1 MENQQTKQEIK
12 NFSKSAIKILAF
24 LIVFV
29 LLLEGMSI
37 TVFSK
42 KAATQYQN
50 SFSKSCSFT
59 TEPKNSIDIALIG
72 SSDLYS
78 GFVPVELWDNYGYTS
93 TVISTPKQT
102 VQRSYTFLEELLKVQ
117 NPKLVVI
124 ETDMFYQGV
133 PLEEKSQIEIDK
145 PKHLSSI
152 VSKTKKII
160 KLVST
165 FPIGENLE
173 NHFTVFMF
181 HDTWK
186 TLKANQFRKLINR
199 DSEIT
204 CEHGYNFNKI
214 IYPINDNERM
224 APTNDAEA
232 IPDENVLYIQKMLD
246 ACKQRD
252 IRVMLIE
259 MPSLTSW
266 NYARYNTVK
275 QLADSNG
282 VDFIDL
288 NLKDNFN
295 TARIN
300 CDSDYRDN
308 GNHLNYY
315 GAVKATHFL
324 GGIISDKHGD
334 ILTDRRNDVQF
345 KYWQQSSEDFK
356 KKYNIK

>member
-1 MENQQTKQEIK
+1 MDRQQAKQEIK
-12 NFSKSAIKILAF
+12 GFSKNTIKIISF
-24 LIVFV
+24 LLVFV

-78 GFVPVELWDNYGYTS
+78 GFVPIELWDNYGYTS
-93 TVISTPKQT
+93 TVVSTPKQT

-117 NPKLVVI
+117 SPKLVVI

-133 PLEEKSQIEIDK
+133 PLESKSQIEIDK
-145 PKHLSSI
+145 PKYFPILS
-152 VSKTKKII
+152 KGKKLI
-160 KLVST
+160 KLIST

-181 HDTWK
+181 HDKWK
-186 TLKANQFRKLINR
+186 TLKANQLKKLMNR
-199 DSEIT
+199 DGEIT

-214 IYPINDNERM
+214 IYPIKDNDRM
-224 APTNDAEA
+224 TATNDIEP

-246 ACKQRD
+246 ACKSRG

-266 NYARYNTVK
+266 NYARYNAVK
-275 QLADSNG
+275 QLAEHND
-282 VDFIDL
+282 VEFIDL
-288 NLKDNFN
+288 NLKENFS
-295 TARIN
+295 TSQIS
-300 CDSDYRDN
+300 CDTDYRDN

-324 GGIISDKHGD
+324 GGIIYDKHND
-334 ILTDRRNDVQF
+334 ILTDRRNDNQF
-345 KYWQQSSEDFK
+345 TYWQQSSEEFK

>member
-1 MENQQTKQEIK
+1 MENQHTKQKIK
-12 NFSKSAIKILAF
+12 NFSKGAIKILAF
-24 LIVFV
+24 LLVFV

-78 GFVPVELWDNYGYTS
+78 GFVPVELWDKYGYTS

-117 NPKLVVI
+117 SPKLVVI

-133 PLEEKSQIEIDK
+133 PLDKKAEIEIEK
-145 PKHLSSI
+145 PKYLTI
-152 VSKTKKII
+152 LAKAKKII

-186 TLKANQFRKLINR
+186 TLKTNQLRRLINK
-199 DSEIT
+199 DNEIT

-214 IYPINDNERM
+214 IYPIQDNARM
-224 APTNDAEA
+224 TPTDDTEA
-232 IPDENVLYIQKMLD
+232 IPDENVPYIQKMLD
-246 ACKQRD
+246 DCKQRG

-266 NYARYNTVK
+266 NYARYNAVK
-275 QLADSNG
+275 QLADKNE
-282 VDFIDL
+282 VEFIDL
-288 NLKDNFN
+288 NLKENF
-295 TARIN
+295 TGSQIS

-324 GGIISDKHGD
+324 GDIIHSMHND
-334 ILTDRRNDVQF
+334 ILTDRRSDKQF
-345 KYWQQSSEDFK
+345 EYWQKSSEEFK
-356 KKYNIK
+356 QKYNIK